1 MFEYS
6 PSHWPFPAS
15 ASVNRGLAA
24 CGVVR
29 PSWSAAPAA
38 VATVGSTT
46 RGLSS
51 RCLVVVAAPVAAARA
66 TSRLGILG
74 RPRKYLVG
82 STSCSRLARGGCRRE
97 GVAGVV
103 VVVWGWG
110 AAGTVTAAAHNS
122 AQLQQTIS
130 HGGVQLRSTAPC
142 QLRSS
147 PRATKP
153 WLGPAGS
160 LAACWLSWRLLLGR

>member
-29 PSWSAAPAA
+29 PSSSAAPAA
-38 VATVGSTT
+38 VAVAGSTT

-103 VVVWGWG
+103 AKWWGGVGEQRELSQLLLTTPHSFSRRSVTVACSSAPPRHASYARVPGPQNPGWG
-110 AAGTVTAAAHNS
+110 PPAAW
-122 AQLQQTIS
+122 Q
-130 HGGVQLRSTAPC
+130 
-142 QLRSS
+142 
-147 PRATKP
+147 
-153 WLGPAGS
+153 PAG
-160 LAACWLSWRLLLGR
+160 